1 MSSNII
7 MRTLRLLSLI
17 ILQVLVFNN
26 MHLFGFITPLVIGY
40 MLLCFSHDTT
50 RVSLLLWGFA
60 TGLLHDMFANTAG
73 MAAASM
79 TLVAMIRTQVADMF
93 SPRDAAEDFVPSVT
107 SMGLGKY
114 FLYAL
119 LLMTVLHTTY
129 IMLNT
134 LSFANISLTLISI
147 GSSSLT
153 ATILCVLIDIF
164 THPSRQDR

>member
-1 MSSNII
+1 
-7 MRTLRLLSLI
+7 
-17 ILQVLVFNN
+17 
-26 MHLFGFITPLVIGY
+26 
-40 MLLCFSHDTT
+40 
-50 RVSLLLWGFA
+50 
-60 TGLLHDMFANTAG
+60 
-73 MAAASM
+73 
-79 TLVAMIRTQVADMF
+79 MIRTQVADMF

-107 SMGLGKY
+107 TMGLGKY

-164 THPSRQDR
+164 THPRRQYR